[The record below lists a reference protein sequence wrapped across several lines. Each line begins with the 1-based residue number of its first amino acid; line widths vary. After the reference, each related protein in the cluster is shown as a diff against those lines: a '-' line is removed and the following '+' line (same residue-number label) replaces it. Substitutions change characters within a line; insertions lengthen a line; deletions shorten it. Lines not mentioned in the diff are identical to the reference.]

1 MPYCWIAQGKLF
13 IRSDAGEVREHES
26 EFGREAVQRG
36 EEQKRQNGWK
46 AKPGAQEGLFSR
58 GMLWGGQAQGQGG
71 APNAPPRFLTAI
83 VGKDPDEL
91 FYVLGMSRSCGLFRY
106 HYSSNTEY
114 RLFHRPEFI
123 QHGLAYDPHQPGL
136 VVSLSGE
143 DGSAALWELSAEG
156 KPVRKLT
163 DGDVIDSAPAI
174 SRKQPSTILYESTGI
189 GRNQEGHV
197 AGLAASALMSLDRA
211 DGSVRT
217 VKEDPSRDYLQP
229 SQDSAGTIYSI
240 RRPHHNGAHISPW
253 ALAKD
258 FALFP
263 LRLGHACFGFLNTFS
278 LMFGKKPLR
287 TAGAQRPF
295 EARRVLIKGHWLD
308 TEQAARKP
316 AEQRSLVP
324 ASWELVAIAA
334 DGQERVLA
342 RKVAAYWVNADGTIL
357 TTDGFTIYKLVDG
370 RKDVL
375 NRGELIEQIIA
386 ST

>member
-26 EFGREAVQRG
+26 EFGREAVQRA
-36 EEQKRQNGWK
+36 EEQKRHHGWK

-58 GMLWGGQAQGQGG
+58 GMIWGGQAQGQDG
-71 APNAPPRFLTAI
+71 APTAPPRFLTAI
-83 VGKDPDEL
+83 VGKDPDEM

-106 HYSSNTEY
+106 QLSSNTEY

-123 QHGLAYDPHQPGL
+123 QHGLAYDAHQPGL
-136 VVSLSGE
+136 VVSLAGE

-163 DGDVIDSAPAI
+163 DGDVIDSAPSV
-174 SRKQPSTILYESTGI
+174 SRKQPSAILYESTGI
-189 GRNQEGHV
+189 GRNHQGQV
-197 AGLAASALMSLDRA
+197 AGFAATALMVLDRA
-211 DGSVRT
+211 DGAMRT
-217 VKEDPSRDYLQP
+217 VKEDPLRDYLQP
-229 SQDSAGTIYSI
+229 SQDAGGTIYSI
-240 RRPHHNGAHISPW
+240 RRPHRDGSQVSPW
-253 ALAKD
+253 VLAKD

-263 LRLGHACFGFLNTFS
+263 FRLGYACFGFLNTFS

-287 TAGAQRPF
+287 TAGAPRPF

-308 TEQAARKP
+308 TEQAASRP
-316 AEQRSLVP
+316 VEQRSLVP
-324 ASWELVAIAA
+324 ASWELVAIAG

-342 RKVAAYWVNADGTIL
+342 RKVAAYWVNADGSIV
-357 TTDGFTIYKLVDG
+357 TTDGFTIHHLVDG
-370 RKDVL
+370 RQDVIG
-375 NRGELIEQIIA
+375 RADLIEQVIS